1 MAVCF
6 GEFCDVFRCR
16 NYLKIRRK
24 KNKNIRNAFTKI
36 MGSQE
41 ALYDLGINV
50 HNENEFEFQDKDSK
64 ALMTMPAPM
73 IMKVLDQTNPGKP
86 TKNFIVGVG
95 KNCKSVLIL
104 REFRVTQIANSRI
117 S

>member
-1 MAVCF
+1 
-6 GEFCDVFRCR
+6 
-16 NYLKIRRK
+16 
-24 KNKNIRNAFTKI
+24 

-95 KNCKSVLIL
+95 KNWKSVLPTMARLLL
-104 REFRVTQIANSRI
+104 REFRVTKFC
-117 S
+117 